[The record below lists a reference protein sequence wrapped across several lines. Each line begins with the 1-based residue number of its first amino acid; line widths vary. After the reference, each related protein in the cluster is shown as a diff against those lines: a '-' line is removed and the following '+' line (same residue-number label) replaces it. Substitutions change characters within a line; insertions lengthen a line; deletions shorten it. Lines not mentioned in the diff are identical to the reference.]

1 MKVICILTY
10 ERTGSGWLSGI
21 FDTEDSVSVHEIFS
35 DDPLLWFMKCEQIF
49 KKIYNVDPALLK
61 FLSSIYHY
69 NNLFLDTITYDKI
82 KYKILKNNIY
92 NEQILKLFIDICK
105 QHNMN
110 FVFKL
115 FPQHIKYISKDFLHN
130 NTDFMILNYRQDLTK
145 SYYSLEKARVSGI
158 WFKDQTNRQK
168 EEIGIMWDENLYNT
182 YTNNIINNTTILKN
196 IYDNFIKNKY
206 IFSYEEIHENKS
218 LNTYLS
224 KIEYIKNIIQDNNI
238 IFNLNNKEY
247 FSKQNNSINFINQTD
262 FLMSLESSNLK
273 TKLCIQ

>member
-1 MKVICILTY
+1 
-10 ERTGSGWLSGI
+10 
-21 FDTEDSVSVHEIFS
+21 
-35 DDPLLWFMKCEQIF
+35 
-49 KKIYNVDPALLK
+49 
-61 FLSSIYHY
+61 
-69 NNLFLDTITYDKI
+69 
-82 KYKILKNNIY
+82 
-92 NEQILKLFIDICK
+92 
-105 QHNMN
+105 
-110 FVFKL
+110 
-115 FPQHIKYISKDFLHN
+115 
-130 NTDFMILNYRQDLTK
+130 MILNYRQDLIK

-168 EEIGIMWDENLYNT
+168 EEIEIMWDENLYNT
-182 YTNNIINNTTILKN
+182 YTNNTINNITILKN
-196 IYDNFIKNKY
+196 IYHNFIKNKC

-273 TKLCIQ
+273 TKICIQ